1 MGAVRA
7 ARRGPLASA
16 ARLTGAALA
25 GYALGGLPSADV
37 ATRLATGGGTDLRTA
52 GSGNPGAVN
61 AMKVLGGGWGTAVLA
76 ADIAKGAMACAVGR
90 AVGGG
95 TGSHLGGTAAVVGHC
110 FPAASGF
117 KGGKGVAASVGQCL
131 ATFPAYFPVDLA
143 VAALSSTGPWR
154 GRGSVATQL
163 SSAAWIGGAILWWRK
178 GWPNLW
184 GPRPTAALPLAA
196 GASSAVILYRF
207 ATARAPEREE

>member
-7 ARRGPLASA
+7 ARGGPLAGA
-16 ARLTGAALA
+16 ARLAGAALA

-37 ATRLATGGGTDLRTA
+37 ATRLATGGATDLRTA

-76 ADIAKGAMACAVGR
+76 ADIAKGAVASAVGR
-90 AVGGG
+90 AVAGG
-95 TGSHLGGTAAVVGHC
+95 TGSHVGGTAAVVGHC

-131 ATFPAYFPVDLA
+131 ATFPAYFPIDLA

-154 GRGSVATQL
+154 RRASVVTLL
-163 SSAAWIGGAILWWRK
+163 SSGAWIGGAVLWWRK

-184 GPRPTAALPLAA
+184 GPRPTVALPLAA
-196 GASSAVILYRF
+196 GASSAIILYRF
-207 ATARAPEREE
+207 ATANAPRREE